1 MNGRRYK
8 SYVYVS
14 QLLRSDLFDAREQ
27 EVLLDAAEG
36 LLLMRAPEPVE
47 IWELEANVDLTL
59 DDLIADRRIQAGTA
73 AQLRERI
80 CECGPE
86 GATLIAA

>member
-1 MNGRRYK
+1 MTDRRYK

-14 QLLRSDLFDAREQ
+14 RVLCSDFFSARER

-47 IWELEANVDLTL
+47 ISELESNIDLTL
-59 DDLIADRRIQAGTA
+59 GDLVADRRIQERTA
-73 AQLRERI
+73 AELRERMH
-80 CECGPE
+80 ECGPDV
-86 GATLIAA
+86 ATLIAA